1 MYIYYFFVPSV
12 IKKLKLKHLKKEEL
26 IYYKKQIS
34 IMSDAMPFKL
44 EEVIKRIDEIII
56 VPPKKND
63 VVSNQLISFPK
74 LDGRMLDFQT
84 PFIKMTHGRFPQKGN
99 PLYETFLQRAN
110 SISIPI
116 QKGDKLEEFLTK
128 LQKKVEN
135 TDELVPEDMKGKI
148 ELQDFVREYEN
159 IKRNVTELSMRARL
173 SLDII
178 DMKNEKYVIKTSVW
192 KKDGKTVKEVP
203 IQTVEDVEKEI
214 RHNSDVQFIIRLN
227 KLYIS
232 TKNEGSK
239 KEPKYKMGVTFKIMA
254 VQVIGGE
261 ATNNVNYKNNYT
273 FSTDDD
279 EVEIDNKDTPVI
291 NTDNLD
297 DIEEEEE
304 ED

>member
-1 MYIYYFFVPSV
+1 
-12 IKKLKLKHLKKEEL
+12 
-26 IYYKKQIS
+26 
-34 IMSDAMPFKL
+34 MSNTMPFKV
-44 EEVIKRIDEIII
+44 EEVIKRIDEIVIA
-56 VPPKKND
+56 PPTKND
-63 VVSNQLISFPK
+63 KVSNQLITFPK
-74 LDGRMLDFQT
+74 LDGRMLDIQT
-84 PFIKMTHGRFPQKGN
+84 PFIKMSYGGFPQKGN

-116 QKGDKLEEFLTK
+116 QKGDELEELLTK
-128 LQKKVEN
+128 LQKKIEVM
-135 TDELVPEDMKGKI
+135 DELIPEDMKGKI

-178 DMKNEKYVIKTSVW
+178 DMKSEKYVIKTSVW

-203 IQTVEDVEKEI
+203 IKTVEDVEKEI
-214 RHNSDVQFIIRLN
+214 RYNSEVQYIIRPN

-232 TKNEGSK
+232 TKNEGTK

-254 VQVIGGE
+254 VQVIGG
-261 ATNNVNYKNNYT
+261 ATPNNVNYKNNYT
-273 FSTDDD
+273 FNNDDDD
-279 EVEIDNKDTPVI
+279 EVEVDNTDAPVI

-297 DIEEEEE
+297 DIDEDEE

>member
-1 MYIYYFFVPSV
+1 LPF

-26 IYYKKQIS
+26 IYYKKQTS
-34 IMSDAMPFKL
+34 TMSDAMPFKL
-44 EEVIKRIDEIII
+44 DEIIKRIDEIII
-56 VPPKKND
+56 APPKKND
-63 VVSNQLISFPK
+63 VVSNQLITFPK
-74 LDGRMLDFQT
+74 LDGKMLDFQT
-84 PFIKMTHGRFPQKGN
+84 PFTKMTHGGFPQKGN

-116 QKGDKLEEFLTK
+116 QKGDELEELLTK
-128 LQKKVEN
+128 LQKKVEEN

-159 IKRNVTELSMRARL
+159 VRKNVTELSMRARL

-178 DMKNEKYVIKTSVW
+178 DMKNEKYVMKTSVW

-214 RHNSDVQFIIRLN
+214 RYNSDVQFIIRLN

-232 TKNEGSK
+232 TKNEGTK

-254 VQVIGGE
+254 VQVIGGG

-273 FSTDDD
+273 FNNNDD
-279 EVEIDNKDTPVI
+279 EEIEIDNKETPVI

-297 DIEEEEE
+297 DIDEDQDEE

>member
-1 MYIYYFFVPSV
+1 
-12 IKKLKLKHLKKEEL
+12 LKLKHLKKEEL
-26 IYYKKQIS
+26 IYYKKQTS
-34 IMSDAMPFKL
+34 TMSDTMPFKL

-56 VPPKKND
+56 APPKKND
-63 VVSNQLISFPK
+63 VVSNQLITFPK
-74 LDGRMLDFQT
+74 LDGKMLDFQT
-84 PFIKMTHGRFPQKGN
+84 PFIKMTHGGFPQKGN

-116 QKGDKLEEFLTK
+116 QKGDELEELLTK
-128 LQKKVEN
+128 LQKKVEEN

-159 IKRNVTELSMRARL
+159 LKKNVTELSMRARL

-178 DMKNEKYVIKTSVW
+178 DMKNEKYVMKTSVW

-214 RHNSDVQFIIRLN
+214 RYNSDVQFIIRLN

-232 TKNEGSK
+232 TKNEGTK

-254 VQVIGGE
+254 VQVIGG
-261 ATNNVNYKNNYT
+261 ATSNNVNYKNNYT
-273 FSTDDD
+273 FDDD
-279 EVEIDNKDTPVI
+279 EVEVDNTDAPVI
-291 NTDNLD
+291 DTDNLD
-297 DIEEEEE
+297 EIDEDQE

>member
-1 MYIYYFFVPSV
+1 
-12 IKKLKLKHLKKEEL
+12 
-26 IYYKKQIS
+26 
-34 IMSDAMPFKL
+34 MSDTMPFKL

-56 VPPKKND
+56 APPKKND
-63 VVSNQLISFPK
+63 VVSNQLITFPK
-74 LDGRMLDFQT
+74 LDGKMLDFQT
-84 PFIKMTHGRFPQKGN
+84 PFIKMTHGGFPQKGN

-116 QKGDKLEEFLTK
+116 QKGDELEELLTK
-128 LQKKVEN
+128 LQKKVEEN

-159 IKRNVTELSMRARL
+159 LKKNVTELSMRARL

-178 DMKNEKYVIKTSVW
+178 DMKNEKYVMKTSVW

-214 RHNSDVQFIIRLN
+214 RYNSDVQFIIRLN

-232 TKNEGSK
+232 TKNEGTK

-254 VQVIGGE
+254 VQVIGG
-261 ATNNVNYKNNYT
+261 ATSNNVNYKNNYT
-273 FSTDDD
+273 FDDD
-279 EVEIDNKDTPVI
+279 EVEVDNTDAPVI
-291 NTDNLD
+291 DTDNLD
-297 DIEEEEE
+297 EIDEDQE